1 MTKTSILLLAFI
13 LLGAVLHVS
22 AQSNE
27 VLDALLEEDTT
38 SFGQAA
44 YLVLTASARI
54 PDDKSPAEAAAEMA
68 GQGWKVPT
76 RAAEEPLT
84 LGEYSFLLMQAFELK
99 GGIMYRIIPG
109 PRYAGRELAYLK
121 FIKGNTSPYRTFS
134 GEEAIGILGRLMEW
148 KEEQL

>member
-1 MTKTSILLLAFI
+1 MTKKLILLLAFV
-13 LLGAVLHVS
+13 LPAAVVHVS

-27 VLDALLEEDTT
+27 VLDALLEEETT

-44 YLVLTASARI
+44 YLVLTAVARI
-54 PDDKSPAEAAAEMA
+54 SDDTTPSEAAAEIA
-68 GQGWKVPT
+68 QQDWKVPART
-76 RAAEEPLT
+76 AEEPLT
-84 LGEYSFLLMQAFELK
+84 LGEYSFLLMQAFDLK
-99 GGIMYRIIPG
+99 GGVMYRILPG
-109 PRYAGRELAYLK
+109 PRYAGRELAYLR

>member
-1 MTKTSILLLAFI
+1 MTKKLILLLAFV
-13 LLGAVLHVS
+13 LLGAAANIS

-27 VLDALLEEDTT
+27 VIDALLEEETT

-54 PDDKSPAEAAAEMA
+54 SDDTTPAEAAAEIE
-68 GQGWKVPT
+68 GQGWAVPART
-76 RAAEEPLT
+76 AEEPLT

-109 PRYAGRELAYLK
+109 PRYAGRELAYLQ

>member
-1 MTKTSILLLAFI
+1 MTKKLILLLALM

-54 PDDKSPAEAAAEMA
+54 PDDTSPAEAAAEIT

-76 RAAEEPLT
+76 RAADEPLT

-99 GGIMYRIIPG
+99 GGIMYRIVPG

-121 FIKGNTSPYRTFS
+121 FIKGNTSPYRSFS
-134 GEEAIGILGRLMEW
+134 GEEAIGILGRLLEW

>member
-1 MTKTSILLLAFI
+1 MTKKLILLLAFV
-13 LLGAVLHVS
+13 LLGAVANIS

-27 VLDALLEEDTT
+27 VIDALLEEETT

-54 PDDKSPAEAAAEMA
+54 SDDTTPAEAAAEMA
-68 GQGWKVPT
+68 GQGWTVPART
-76 RAAEEPLT
+76 AEEPLT

-109 PRYAGRELAYLK
+109 PRYAGRELAYLQ

>member
-1 MTKTSILLLAFI
+1 MTKTLILLLAFV

-27 VLDALLEEDTT
+27 VLDALLEEETT

-44 YLVLTASARI
+44 YLVLTAVARI
-54 PDDKSPAEAAAEMA
+54 SDGTTPADAAAKIAE
-68 GQGWKVPT
+68 QGWTVPA

-84 LGEYSFLLMQAFELK
+84 LGDYSFLLMQAFELK
-99 GGIMYRIIPG
+99 GGVMYRIFPG

-148 KEEQL
+148 KEEQS

>member
-1 MTKTSILLLAFI
+1 MTKKLILLLAFV
-13 LLGAVLHVS
+13 LLGAGVNIS

-27 VLDALLEEDTT
+27 VLDALLEEETT

-54 PDDKSPAEAAAEMA
+54 SDDTTPAEAAAEIA
-68 GQGWKVPT
+68 GQGWTVPA

-99 GGIMYRIIPG
+99 GGVMYRIIPG
-109 PRYAGRELAYLK
+109 PRYAGRELAYLQ

-148 KEEQL
+148 KEEKS

>member
-1 MTKTSILLLAFI
+1 MTKKLILLLAFI
-13 LLGAVLHVS
+13 MVGAVLHVC

-27 VLDALLEEDTT
+27 VLDTLLEEETT

-44 YLVLTASARI
+44 YLVLSASARI
-54 PDDKSPAEAAAEMA
+54 PDDTSPAEAAAEMA

-76 RAAEEPLT
+76 RAAEETLT

-99 GGIMYRIIPG
+99 GGVMYRIVPG
-109 PRYAGRELAYLK
+109 PRYAGRELGYLQ

>member
-1 MTKTSILLLAFI
+1 MTKKLILLLALM

-44 YLVLTASARI
+44 YLVLTASALI
-54 PDDKSPAEAAAEMA
+54 PDDTSPAEAAAQIA

-76 RAAEEPLT
+76 RAADGPLT

-99 GGIMYRIIPG
+99 GGIMYRIVPG

-121 FIKGNTSPYRTFS
+121 FIKGNTSPYRSFS
-134 GEEAIGILGRLMEW
+134 GEEAIGILGRLLEW

>member
-1 MTKTSILLLAFI
+1 MTKKLILLLAFV
-13 LLGAVLHVS
+13 LLGAAANIS

-27 VLDALLEEDTT
+27 VIDALLEEETT

-54 PDDKSPAEAAAEMA
+54 SDDTTPAEAAAEIV
-68 GQGWKVPT
+68 GQGWTVPERT
-76 RAAEEPLT
+76 AEEPLT

-109 PRYAGRELAYLK
+109 PRYAGRELAYLQ

-148 KEEQL
+148 KEEQS

>member
-1 MTKTSILLLAFI
+1 MTKKLILLLAFV
-13 LLGAVLHVS
+13 LLGAAANIS

-27 VLDALLEEDTT
+27 VIDALLEEETT

-54 PDDKSPAEAAAEMA
+54 SDDTTPAEAAAEIV
-68 GQGWKVPT
+68 GQGWTVPART
-76 RAAEEPLT
+76 AEEPLT

-109 PRYAGRELAYLK
+109 PRYAGRELAYLQ

-148 KEEQL
+148 KEEQS

>member
-13 LLGAVLHVS
+13 LLGAIAHVS

-27 VLDALLEEDTT
+27 VLDALLEEETT
-38 SFGQAA
+38 SYGQAA

-54 PDDKSPAEAAAEMA
+54 PDDTSPAEAAAEMA

-121 FIKGNTSPYRTFS
+121 FIKGNTSPYRMFS